1 MKSMKNFDVG
11 QNGKDRLN
19 VNVEWKLNY
28 NRNNATLTLRDLL
41 IKYGAILVASKRL
54 KKVIMQ
60 INGWDQIFRDSKYS
74 QKQHK

>member
-74 QKQHK
+74 QKQH